1 MTKKATAAKSKTRA
15 KKPHGRPTA
24 LVEGVAVQI
33 LTRMASGESLTSI
46 CRDEDMPAKST
57 VLLWAATDRNGF
69 SDRYEKACEARA
81 HHWADELLDIADD
94 STNDWMMHNDGEN
107 AGWKANGEAIQR
119 ARLRVD
125 TRKWLLSK
133 LLGRYADK
141 QDLNHTS
148 SDGSMT
154 PKPSAVD
161 PAAVAALVS
170 KLTE

>member
-1 MTKKATAAKSKTRA
+1 MSKKPTAVKRKTPA

-24 LVEGVAVQI
+24 LVEAVALEV
-33 LTRMASGESLTSI
+33 LTRMASGESLRSI
-46 CRDEDMPAKST
+46 CRDEHMPAKST
-57 VLLWAATDRNGF
+57 VLLWAATDRDGF

-107 AGWKANGEAIQR
+107 AGWKANGESIQR

-133 LLGRYADK
+133 LLGKYADK

-161 PAAVAALVS
+161 PASVAALVS